1 MKERI
6 LKLIMIVISLFALC
20 ACSASGKEKAPVP
33 EAETIALAEDEQI
46 VRFHIFA
53 DSQSYKRRIQPI
65 RTMIEG
71 RDHLYRVEVLDG
83 AVDRYPEN
91 AQDGIAHGVPHVR
104 CQVLVK
110 DDFGADTG
118 LVGETI
124 TLSAYAHPQIQVYRM
139 PRLIEGREYVIL
151 SEGED
156 AIRGGTASSMFFRVS
171 EIDGMEYVYPYFV
184 DCSAMACAEPV
195 DDLEE
200 ASIYKRDTDWDVLSY
215 IEKCGLDTPFFY
227 ERMKLDAF
235 VTEIEEL
242 QKEVAG
248 AK

>member
-1 MKERI
+1 MKSIR
-6 LKLIMIVISLFALC
+6 LALLFAILFLC
-20 ACSASGKEKAPVP
+20 ACSTSGREKAPEA
-33 EAETIALAEDEQI
+33 EAETIALAEDERI
-46 VRFHIFA
+46 VRFHIFV

-83 AVDRYPEN
+83 AVERYPEK
-91 AQDGIAHGVPHVR
+91 AEDGAAHGIPHVR
-104 CQVLVK
+104 CLVLVK

-118 LVGETI
+118 LVGEEI

-139 PRLIEGREYVIL
+139 PRLIEDREYVIL

-171 EIDGMEYVYPYFV
+171 EIDGCEYVYPYFV
-184 DCSAMACAEPV
+184 DCGALACAEPV
-195 DDLEE
+195 DDPEE
-200 ASIYKRDTDWDVLSY
+200 ASIYKQDTDWDVLSY
-215 IEKCGLDTPFFY
+215 IEKCGLDTPLFY

-235 VTEIEEL
+235 VTEVAQL
-242 QKEVAG
+242 QKEVSG

>member
-1 MKERI
+1 MKSIR
-6 LKLIMIVISLFALC
+6 LALLFAILFLC
-20 ACSASGKEKAPVP
+20 ACSTSGREKAPEA
-33 EAETIALAEDEQI
+33 EAETIALAEDERI
-46 VRFHIFA
+46 VRFHIFV

-83 AVDRYPEN
+83 AVERYPEK
-91 AQDGIAHGVPHVR
+91 AEDGATHGVPHVR
-104 CQVLVK
+104 CLVLVK

-118 LVGETI
+118 LVGEKI
-124 TLSAYAHPQIQVYRM
+124 TLSASAHPQIQIYRM

-171 EIDGMEYVYPYFV
+171 EIDGCEYVYPYFV
-184 DCSAMACAEPV
+184 DCGALACAEPV
-195 DDLEE
+195 DDPEE

-215 IEKCGLDTPFFY
+215 IEKCGLDAPLFY
-227 ERMKLDAF
+227 ERMKFDAF
-235 VTEIEEL
+235 VTEVAQL
-242 QKEVAG
+242 QKEVSG